1 MRKRL
6 RGPLVGGEPQG
17 ERRKISF
24 ADFIIPLG
32 AQKTFRRNRRGKG
45 LALTVHTGNEKSTAT
60 SCSPPGEGNKCPAAE
75 ARGKK
80 RKRKGNGCLPI
91 PAPALSYSYPT
102 FYQRAKEPLKPIRE
116 KPPLTEIT
124 NKKDSSVILRIRLKS
139 SAKQETLISQVLKKE
154 LANLPVSYDK
164 ISRLGS

>member
-45 LALTVHTGNEKSTAT
+45 LALTVHAGNEKKIHGDFMFRAW
-60 SCSPPGEGNKCPAAE
+60 G
-75 ARGKK
+75 
-80 RKRKGNGCLPI
+80 RKRVPGGGG
-91 PAPALSYSYPT
+91 T
-102 FYQRAKEPLKPIRE
+102 GKE
-116 KPPLTEIT
+116 
-124 NKKDSSVILRIRLKS
+124 
-139 SAKQETLISQVLKKE
+139 KE
-154 LANLPVSYDK
+154 EGRKHGAVRCANLSVET
-164 ISRLGS
+164 RLGSQQRRAAGKQPLLLKNRVACGRKVRAH